1 MWQLGVAANAVAGCA
16 FLIIAISILGPTL
29 RDRGE
34 RSNLQRLATGLIF
47 SVIAVSRSLR
57 ALRMLLPSFGIA
69 EGFGGSARDALSA
82 TPTVVIDVLM
92 ACFGV
97 FYVVLQRRQGVWM
110 HGAGRYEDLEAQR
123 NRHLQN
129 LDGLVQG
136 LVVAETALALDR
148 DAMTEAA
155 LATTL
160 ASAQTLIEDILGDP
174 ATSPMPEAG
183 DFRRAVPVP
192 SHHGDADEAS
202 AVVPSG
208 PSLGSTRT
216 RLLVVDDS
224 GDLRLLIR
232 VILEADG
239 RFDIVGE
246 GANGAEGADLAGR
259 VRPDVVL
266 LDLMMPVMDGLEA
279 LPLIVSR
286 SPNSLVIILTASAN
300 NGMTANVKQLGA
312 AALITKTDLANQLG
326 DHIQRL
332 LSERDGTP
340 TPAAAG

>member
-1 MWQLGVAANAVAGCA
+1 MWQLGVVANAVAGCA
-16 FLIIAISILGPTL
+16 FLIITISILGPTL

-34 RSNLQRLATGLIF
+34 RSNLHRLATGLIF

-82 TPTVVIDVLM
+82 TPTVVLDVFM

-97 FYVVLQRRQGVWM
+97 FYVVLQRRQGEWM
-110 HGAGRYEDLEAQR
+110 HGAGRYDDLEAAR
-123 NRHLQN
+123 NRNLQN

-136 LVVAETALALDR
+136 LVVAETARALDH
-148 DAMTEAA
+148 DAMTDAA

-160 ASAQTLIEDILGDP
+160 AAAQTLIEDISGNTS
-174 ATSPMPEAG
+174 TSPMPEAG
-183 DFRRAVPVP
+183 DLRRDVALP
-192 SHHGDADEAS
+192 SSRDADEVS

-232 VILEADG
+232 IILEADG

-246 GANGAEGADLAGR
+246 GADGSEGADLAAR

-300 NGMTANVKQLGA
+300 NGMTATVKELGA

-340 TPAAAG
+340 AAAR